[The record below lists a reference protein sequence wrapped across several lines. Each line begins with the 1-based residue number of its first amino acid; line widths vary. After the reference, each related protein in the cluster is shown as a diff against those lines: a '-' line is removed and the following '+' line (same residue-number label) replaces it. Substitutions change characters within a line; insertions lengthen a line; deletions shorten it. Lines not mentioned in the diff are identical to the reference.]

1 MEKEKCKEFGF
12 NLDQYSVIG
21 NTDECAMALD
31 AALITTP
38 NAGIPVEVLTSFN
51 QRAIDVL
58 TQKRTATEIF
68 AERKFSDRA
77 SLIQK
82 VRMMEA
88 TGYTQP
94 YDDYADNGKS
104 GVNYNFIPR
113 ENYLFETVIKYGD
126 LEQEMVAKTRAN
138 YLADLQASAA
148 LNIAIDFNRFYM
160 RGVEGLENY
169 GIINQPNL
177 PEAIFASTVTVGG
190 GSHTEWE
197 YKTGAQ
203 IYDDIVAMVSD
214 MSARAGGHVDLTTR
228 YKLVIGTA
236 VYAQLI
242 KQNSLGTETVIGMIK
257 RSLPNLEVVVA
268 PEYDD
273 DVLTDASHSG
283 VQRMAQLIAV
293 EVEGTPT
300 GELGFSEKLSAGRVV
315 PYMSHHAQKF
325 MAGTY
330 GAIIYRPV
338 FVSTMIGV

>member
-1 MEKEKCKEFGF
+1 MDKEQCKEFGF
-12 NLDQYSVIG
+12 NLDRYGVIG
-21 NTDECAMALD
+21 TDEECKMAMD

-82 VRMMEA
+82 VRMVEA

-94 YDDYADNGKS
+94 YDDYADNGKT

-126 LEQEMVAKTRAN
+126 LEQEMVAKSRAN
-138 YLADLQASAA
+138 LLADLQSNAA
-148 LNIAIDFNRFYM
+148 RVIAIDFNRFYM

-169 GIINQPNL
+169 GIINAPNL
-177 PEAIFASTVTVGG
+177 PAAIVAANGAG
-190 GSHTEWE
+190 GSSTWAS
-197 YKTGAQ
+197 KTGAE
-203 IYDDIVAMVSD
+203 IYNDIVAMVSD
-214 MSARAGGHVDLTTR
+214 MSARAGGHVDLATK
-228 YKLVIGTA
+228 YKLVVGTA
-236 VYAQLI
+236 VYANLV

-273 DVLTDASHSG
+273 DMGVASG
-283 VQRMAQLIAV
+283 VQRIVQLIAV
-293 EVEGTPT
+293 EVEGVPT

-338 FVSTMIGV
+338 FISTMIGV